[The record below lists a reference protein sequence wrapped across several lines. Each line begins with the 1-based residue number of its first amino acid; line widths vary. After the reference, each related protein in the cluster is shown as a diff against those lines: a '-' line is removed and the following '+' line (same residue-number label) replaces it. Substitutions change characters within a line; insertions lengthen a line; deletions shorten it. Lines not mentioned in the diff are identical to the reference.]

1 MSTTVN
7 TVLGPLDLSQMGV
20 TLTHEHLWMDTT
32 RIYFKSYGEEKMS
45 DEKITRENRQEIVKD
60 LHTIVFGYKDNI
72 IFNDVDLMIEEL
84 SHFKAAGG
92 QTIFEVSTLDLG
104 RNPLRLQ
111 EISRKAGINIVMGG
125 TFYYYPSIDSEIQQL
140 IETKGAPALANL
152 MIREFYEG
160 VGDTGIR
167 PGVLGELGLQH
178 GPTDEI
184 LAEAALI
191 AQKETH
197 APLIVHSA
205 PYWILDMAE
214 RIGSDMEKIVMG
226 HWTAEYPVREAI
238 ERGAWVSFDQFGMNF
253 PGIIGDDRRI
263 EDVLSVFEAGLD
275 HHLLLSQDTCWK
287 VRLRHFGGDGYAHL
301 LTDILPHLQK
311 LGIPKDA
318 LDRIMIDNPA
328 RLLS

>member
-1 MSTTVN
+1 MNTTVN
-7 TVLGPLDLSQMGV
+7 TVTGELELSKMGV

-45 DEKITRENRQEIVKD
+45 DEKITRENRAQIVKD
-60 LHTIVFGYKDNI
+60 LHTVVFGYKDNI
-72 IFNDVDLMIEEL
+72 IFNDVDLMVEEL
-84 SHFKAAGG
+84 SHFRDAGG
-92 QTIFEVSTLDLG
+92 KTLFEVSTLDLG
-104 RNPLRLQ
+104 RDPERLR
-111 EISRKAGINIVMGG
+111 EISLRTGINIVMGG
-125 TFYYYPSIDSEIQQL
+125 TFYYYPSIDPEIQQL
-140 IETKGAPALANL
+140 IEAKGAPALADL

-178 GPTDEI
+178 GPTNEI

-214 RIGSDMEKIVMG
+214 RIGADMEKIVMG
-226 HWTAEYPVREAI
+226 HWTAAEPVKQAI

-263 EDVLSVFEAGLD
+263 EDVLSVFDAGLS
-275 HHLLLSQDTCWK
+275 HHLLLSQDMCWK

-301 LTDILPHLQK
+301 LTDILPRLQEK
-311 LGIPKDA
+311 GISKQD
-318 LDRIMIDNPA
+318 LDRVIIENPA
-328 RLLS
+328 RLLT